1 MIEIIRE
8 ENWDDT
14 KEKKLPK
21 DIRQI
26 GRPDVG
32 ERIYIE
38 DEVYRY
44 LHPYESS
51 CEKLVYVLLG
61 RFENYSGRQCTF
73 VEAAIQLE
81 HLEFD
86 AEIPRWSDHE
96 WAYIYKRVKDE

>member
-38 DEVYRY
+38 DEVYRRS
-44 LHPYESS
+44 E
-51 CEKLVYVLLG
+51 E
-61 RFENYSGRQCTF
+61 R
-73 VEAAIQLE
+73 
-81 HLEFD
+81 
-86 AEIPRWSDHE
+86 
-96 WAYIYKRVKDE
+96 RVGKEC

>member
-44 LHPYESS
+44 LHPYESC

-61 RFENYSGRQCTF
+61 RFENYSGRQ
-73 VEAAIQLE
+73 A
-81 HLEFD
+81 HLWRQQYSWNIWNLMQRFQD
-86 AEIPRWSDHE
+86 GATMNGRI
-96 WAYIYKRVKDE
+96 YING

>member
-44 LHPYESS
+44 LHPYESC

-61 RFENYSGRQCTF
+61 RFENYSGRQKKTAAYVSVMTAVSLLDFFYYFTNAFTF
-73 VEAAIQLE
+73 L
-81 HLEFD
+81 
-86 AEIPRWSDHE
+86 
-96 WAYIYKRVKDE
+96 

>member
-32 ERIYIE
+32 ERIYI
-38 DEVYRY
+38 
-44 LHPYESS
+44 
-51 CEKLVYVLLG
+51 
-61 RFENYSGRQCTF
+61 
-73 VEAAIQLE
+73 
-81 HLEFD
+81 
-86 AEIPRWSDHE
+86 
-96 WAYIYKRVKDE
+96 

>member
-51 CEKLVYVLLG
+51 CEKTCICFAWKIRKLQWKTVHICG
-61 RFENYSGRQCTF
+61 GSNTAGTF
-73 VEAAIQLE
+73 GI
-81 HLEFD
+81 
-86 AEIPRWSDHE
+86 
-96 WAYIYKRVKDE
+96 

>member
-61 RFENYSGRQCTF
+61 RFENYSWNIWNLMQRFQDGATMNGR
-73 VEAAIQLE
+73 I
-81 HLEFD
+81 
-86 AEIPRWSDHE
+86 
-96 WAYIYKRVKDE
+96 YING